1 MSSTPEPVFVWE
13 GGVLHPVS
21 YDPDPEPEV
30 NQDDE
35 EHERR
40 TLATDAEITQLLRNE
55 RLALER
61 AKYEQGVKHKNELEA
76 KHAEIMQLLKEK
88 IELLE
93 INARQGCQL
102 TAWEMYHREQANG
115 AQIVP
120 QNTVTGANGNN
131 ANEGGTS
138 VIAENPGPEDMIK
151 ELEKKLS
158 CAEKTIKKLE
168 EKLEHANKAAMAM
181 PEHYGPFIVKSQRQ
195 ATEIKDLQKA
205 NAAKDVQLQKANS
218 RILDLESQENEL
230 KFFKKSMAK
239 SEELIVQLRYQLQKR
254 DKKIRELEERLRA
267 LGERLGV
274 SEEQNGELEDDHEAL

>member
-55 RLALER
+55 RLYRENEKLRDVIIELNNEIRALER

-102 TAWEMYHREQANG
+102 TAWKMYHREQANG

-181 PEHYGPFIVKSQRQ
+181 RALWPLHRQVAATSDRNQGFAEGQRGQGRPTSESQF
-195 ATEIKDLQKA
+195 
-205 NAAKDVQLQKANS
+205 ANS
-218 RILDLESQENEL
+218 
-230 KFFKKSMAK
+230 
-239 SEELIVQLRYQLQKR
+239 
-254 DKKIRELEERLRA
+254 
-267 LGERLGV
+267 
-274 SEEQNGELEDDHEAL
+274 